1 MCISLL
7 KDFPTVHLSPLTEL
21 RRVRMR
27 RPAAMAGR
35 LARPSPCDWLQSGVY
50 KPLSRYHI
58 PHLVIG
64 SDGSAHPSIQTL
76 ALIFCQWHGCGTG
89 RMRPNSRVSAFV
101 MDTIGSARFAPQK
114 NGKIRS
120 FDGDV
125 FPHHQED
132 PALLKQHLNL
142 YFRHI
147 MWHEFCSSI

>member
-76 ALIFCQWHGCGTG
+76 ALIFCQWHGGGTG

-101 MDTIGSARFAPQK
+101 NWICLVCSTE

-147 MWHEFCSSI
+147 M